1 MNIIQLEI
9 SDKLA
14 EKLKPYQ
21 DRLVELLELGL
32 QTWQE
37 QESPP
42 QSERQRL
49 LQVLAASGRVS
60 LPKPYAGEEP
70 YVRRTP
76 VPTTG
81 KPVSEIVIEQRGP
94 L

>member
-1 MNIIQLEI
+1 MTIIQLEI

-60 LPKPYAGEEP
+60 LPKPYTGEEP
-70 YVRRTP
+70 YISHTP
-76 VPTTG
+76 VPSSG
-81 KPVSEIVIEQRGP
+81 KPASEIVIEQRGP